1 MGDFSAQTPCLQ
13 LERKPGWALLNTPAC
28 SMNTFLSSLHVI
40 LEMCLFSKFYYQVI
54 KLFEAMNLEKTM
66 TQDLDLDI
74 KVLPRQNTDESID
87 LVHQMQD
94 KL

>member
-1 MGDFSAQTPCLQ
+1 
-13 LERKPGWALLNTPAC
+13 
-28 SMNTFLSSLHVI
+28 
-40 LEMCLFSKFYYQVI
+40 MCLFSKFYYQVI

-66 TQDLDLDI
+66 TQDIDLDI